1 MTGREKYATFQEVI
15 PLEIDFFPTSKGSDI
30 AMARLEITLCLPV
43 DVIKNAGT
51 KFARQIILEQ
61 FDESIKKGREDLE
74 RAKLKIKS
82 TPIIP

>member
-1 MTGREKYATFQEVI
+1 
-15 PLEIDFFPTSKGSDI
+15 
-30 AMARLEITLCLPV
+30 MARLEITLCLPV
-43 DVIKNAGT
+43 DVIKKAGT

-82 TPIIP
+82 SPIIP